1 MVKRGKFKK
10 TMGRK
15 NRWVLNQK
23 SCGKPPNHP
32 ILIGLSIIFTIHFG
46 GFSPLFLETSMS
58 KTQTDKNGGTEYW
71 MINDLG
77 GKKVI
82 FEEGKTLDM
91 YISDL

>member
-1 MVKRGKFKK
+1 M
-10 TMGRK
+10 
-15 NRWVLNQK
+15 
-23 SCGKPPNHP
+23 
-32 ILIGLSIIFTIHFG
+32 G
-46 GFSPLFLETSMS
+46 GFPLFLETSMS

-82 FEEGKTLDM
+82 FEEGKTIDM